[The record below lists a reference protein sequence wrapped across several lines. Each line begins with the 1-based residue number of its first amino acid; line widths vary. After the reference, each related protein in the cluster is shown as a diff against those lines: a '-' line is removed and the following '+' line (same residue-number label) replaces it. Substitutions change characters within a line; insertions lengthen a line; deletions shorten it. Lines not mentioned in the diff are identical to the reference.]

1 MKHFTRSKIGFAA
14 LTLGV
19 ALVTGGAAS
28 ADDTVVNNLRNRAIA
43 YAVSG
48 GHWGLYQTADG
59 KEECPDGIN
68 DVGPRETFK
77 MLYPDDGTKRSVVDT
92 QLAREADIWAP
103 EGKDYKFPYFEAKG
117 KIGVGLNLDGKVGPN
132 DFTSPD
138 GEQKGIDNQLFRA
151 LGCLRWL
158 RGPDGIG
165 YHFTNLYMKQ
175 FNYNR
180 GLIELTNVDSLA
192 DDNDVDVTIYRG
204 LDSLMTDATGAKTM
218 PGGTQRIDM
227 KFGQKFITHL
237 KGKIVA
243 GVLTTEP
250 IKEMYWPFAWFGG
263 NPGAQHILDMRLRL
277 KLTQEAANGF
287 IGGYEELEEWYY
299 GLARG
304 RSTHH
309 LAYGS
314 VSAPGVYA
322 AIHRLADAYPDAS
335 GKNTAI
341 SMAWGVDMTQ
351 VFLQRP
357 PQEVAATTPSQPKA
371 ERASERR

>member
-1 MKHFTRSKIGFAA
+1 MKQNLARAFSVCA
-14 LTLGV
+14 LGATLAV
-19 ALVTGGAAS
+19 GGAAS
-28 ADDTVVNNLRNRAIA
+28 ADDTIVNNVRDRSIA

-48 GHWGLYQTADG
+48 GHWGIYQTGDG
-59 KEECPDGIN
+59 KAECPDGLN

-77 MLYPDDGTKRSVVDT
+77 MLFPDDGTKRSVVDT
-92 QLAREADIWAP
+92 QLAREAAIWAP
-103 EGKDYKFPYFEAKG
+103 EDKEYKFPYHLAGG
-117 KIGVGLNLDGKVGPN
+117 KVGLGLNLDGKVGPN
-132 DFTSPD
+132 DFTTPD
-138 GEQKGIDNQLFRA
+138 GEKGIDNQLFRA
-151 LGCLRWL
+151 MGCLRWL

-165 YHFTNLYMKQ
+165 YHFSDLYMKQ

-180 GLIELTNVDSLA
+180 ALIELTNVDSLA
-192 DDNDVDVTIYRG
+192 DDPDVDVTIYRG
-204 LDSLMTDATGAKTM
+204 LDSLMADATGAKTM
-218 PGGTQRIDM
+218 PGGTQRIDA

-250 IKEMYWPFAWFGG
+250 VKEMYWPFAWFGG
-263 NPGAQHILDMRLRL
+263 NPGAQHILDMRMKL

-287 IGGYEELEEWYY
+287 IGGYENLEEWYY

-314 VSAPGVYA
+314 VSAPGVYQ
-322 AIHRLADAYPDAS
+322 AIHKLADAYPDAS

-341 SMAWGVDMTQ
+341 SMAWGTDLTQ
-351 VFLQRP
+351 VFIQRR
-357 PQEVAATTPSQPKA
+357 PQEVAAAPASAPSK
-371 ERASERR
+371 SEPAGGRH

>member
-1 MKHFTRSKIGFAA
+1 MKHALTAGFSAFVLGAA
-14 LTLGV
+14 LSV
-19 ALVTGGAAS
+19 AGAAS
-28 ADDTVVNNLRNRAIA
+28 ADDAGASNVRDRSIA

-59 KEECPDGIN
+59 KAECPDGIN
-68 DVGPRETFK
+68 EVGPRETFK
-77 MLYPDDGTKRSVVDT
+77 ALFPDDGTKRSVVET
-92 QLAREADIWAP
+92 QLAREAAIWSP
-103 EGKDYKFPYFEAKG
+103 EEREYNFPYHHAGG
-117 KIGVGLNLDGKVGPN
+117 KVGLGLNLDGKVGPN

-138 GEQKGIDNQLFRA
+138 GEKGIDNQLFRA

-165 YHFTNLYMKQ
+165 YHFSDIYMRE

-180 GLIELTNVDSLA
+180 GIIELTNVDSLA
-192 DDNDVDVTIYRG
+192 DDPDVDVTIYRG
-204 LDSLMTDATGAKTM
+204 RDALMADATGAKIM
-218 PGGTQRIDM
+218 PGGTQRIDT

-237 KGKIVA
+237 KGKIVN

-250 IKEMYWPFAWFGG
+250 VKEMYWPFAWFGG
-263 NPGAQHILDMRLRL
+263 NPGAQHILDMRMRL
-277 KLTQEAANGF
+277 KLTEERANGF
-287 IGGYEELEEWYY
+287 IAGYENIEEWYY

-314 VSAPGVYA
+314 VSAPGIYK
-322 AIHRLADAYPDAS
+322 AIHELADAYPDAS

-341 SMAWGVDMTQ
+341 SMAWGTDLTQ
-351 VFLQRP
+351 VFLKKP
-357 PQEVAATTPSQPKA
+357 PKEVADAAPAASKT
-371 ERASERR
+371 ERAGDRR

>member
-1 MKHFTRSKIGFAA
+1 MKQFSGMRAGIAA
-14 LTLGV
+14 CTVGAVLGL
-19 ALVTGGAAS
+19 AAAAS
-28 ADDTVVNNLRNRAIA
+28 ADDAVVNNVRDRSIA

-59 KEECPDGIN
+59 KAECPDGIN
-68 DVGPRETFK
+68 EVGPRETFK
-77 MLYPDDGTKRSVVDT
+77 ALFPEDGTKRSVVDT
-92 QLAREADIWAP
+92 QLAREAAIWAP
-103 EGKDYKFPYFEAKG
+103 EGRDYKFPFHYAGG
-117 KIGVGLNLDGKVGPN
+117 KIGLGLNLDGKVGPN

-138 GEQKGIDNQLFRA
+138 GEKGIDNQLFRA

-165 YHFTNLYMKQ
+165 YHFSDLYMRE

-192 DDNDVDVTIYRG
+192 DDSDVDVTIYRG
-204 LDSLMTDATGAKTM
+204 LDDLMADATGAKIM
-218 PGGTQRIDM
+218 PGGTQRVDT

-250 IKEMYWPFAWFGG
+250 VKEMYWPFAWFGG
-263 NPGAQHILDMRLRL
+263 NPGAQHILDMRMRL
-277 KLTQEAANGF
+277 KLTHEAANGF
-287 IGGYEELEEWYY
+287 IAGYENIEEWYY

-314 VSAPGVYA
+314 VSAPGVYK
-322 AIHRLADAYPDAS
+322 AIHELADAYPDAS

-341 SMAWGVDMTQ
+341 SMAWGTDLTQ
-351 VFLQRP
+351 VFLKKP
-357 PQEVAATTPSQPKA
+357 PQEVAAAAPAQPKA
-371 ERASERR
+371 ERAGDRR